1 MYQKLEEQGI
11 DGKDIPTI
19 LLNIATRKNDFEIEE
34 NDTLETIKTKRLEQY
49 DKIIAENIEFLKQ
62 EKSNGIISNLK
73 QDLSI
78 ERIER
83 FLGYY
88 DIKGTGIQL
97 RPYQQTADE
106 KTDEILKDNRFAS
119 VILPTGGGKS
129 FVTISQLL
137 KHQKEEILYLAPQNE
152 ILEQMKDY
160 IIKYVHGPVNT
171 IGRSKDEIIADVFP
185 NLKFSTYSGL
195 LARNGK
201 EIINKEYGFVVLDE
215 LHRTGAKEWGDRLNT
230 LIDNQPETTKVLGI
244 TATPRRDADGINM
257 ANEMAERLGY
267 TNKEAVSGKHI
278 AMNMSLTNAI
288 RMGLVVNPK
297 LVSCAYSLKED
308 GSLDKLK
315 DKIEQIE
322 DIEEKNEK
330 LAQYETLRRN
340 IENAEGIPEILQANV
355 KKGGKYIVFLPIVDE
370 LEDEDGNVIGRKKG
384 KDKLADYEKQIAE
397 YFKGSDIIPN
407 FHSMLGEY
415 GDKENAKRL
424 EEFQNSNTEETEFM
438 LVMNKANE
446 GLHLDKLDGIIW
458 LRPLDENSRILYL
471 QQLGRV
477 IYSEDP
483 DNPTKDEDRPV
494 VIDLVNNTIK
504 VNWEDEITEQDDI
517 QMLNLI
523 TNWAEAHNG
532 ILPNINST
540 DKEETGYAKILK
552 EIQDKYKGYLENEFD
567 GLNEKQIEEVREIIK
582 LGTRIDLWQIEL
594 PEKIQ
599 QTRSDETNERSL
611 TDRKIGSFEVT
622 GLLKNF
628 IELEKEI
635 DESNNKSAIQKFIE
649 TLEKLKEIEVDVSKM
664 VQKDTIGSLAK
675 KSGINEEKIIKIGLN
690 PEDSIGKSKTNI
702 AANYRKDR
710 DYVEKEQLKRLTEL
724 GIFLELRNPTQE
736 LIEIL
741 ERMQKVGIEVSNITS
756 KDTIG
761 SLAKKSG
768 ISEEKIKEIGLSPR
782 RNIGTRKNYIAI
794 RYRKNSSY
802 LDEEQL
808 KRLDKLGIRLEKKK
822 GPTQE
827 LIETLEKMKKTGIDV
842 SKMVERDTIGSLA
855 KKSGISK
862 EKITEIGLNSKERI
876 GVSKNSIAV
885 KYRKNVKYITEEQ
898 LKKLEKLG
906 INLEVQQRNIPQEF
920 IETLEKM
927 QEIGVDV
934 SKMIQRDTIR
944 SLAEKSGI
952 SEEKIKE
959 IGLNP
964 KENIGRKKHNISLK
978 YKKDKKYVEKEQ
990 IKKLKSLGINLDK
1003 KTRTSKEIAE
1013 ASISSLTDIEMSDRE
1028 DVALKE
1034 LVENTKEGGINLDEQ
1049 S

>member
-1 MYQKLEEQGI
+1 
-11 DGKDIPTI
+11 
-19 LLNIATRKNDFEIEE
+19 
-34 NDTLETIKTKRLEQY
+34 
-49 DKIIAENIEFLKQ
+49 
-62 EKSNGIISNLK
+62 
-73 QDLSI
+73 
-78 ERIER
+78 
-83 FLGYY
+83 
-88 DIKGTGIQL
+88 
-97 RPYQQTADE
+97 
-106 KTDEILKDNRFAS
+106 
-119 VILPTGGGKS
+119 
-129 FVTISQLL
+129 
-137 KHQKEEILYLAPQNE
+137 
-152 ILEQMKDY
+152 
-160 IIKYVHGPVNT
+160 
-171 IGRSKDEIIADVFP
+171 
-185 NLKFSTYSGL
+185 
-195 LARNGK
+195 
-201 EIINKEYGFVVLDE
+201 
-215 LHRTGAKEWGDRLNT
+215 
-230 LIDNQPETTKVLGI
+230 
-244 TATPRRDADGINM
+244 M

-611 TDRKIGSFEVT
+611 TDRKIGAFEVT
-622 GLLKNF
+622 GILKDF

-635 DESNNKSAIQKFIE
+635 DESNSKSAVQKFIE
-649 TLEKLKEIEVDVSKM
+649 TLEKLQEIGVDVSRLKST
-664 VQKDTIGSLAK
+664 DTIKTLSEKSNISEEIIQEISLNPDEKIGNTKNNIASAYRGNGDYAK
-675 KSGINEEKIIKIGLN
+675 PTEEEKNKL
-690 PEDSIGKSKTNI
+690 
-702 AANYRKDR
+702 
-710 DYVEKEQLKRLTEL
+710 LEL
-724 GIFLELRNPTQE
+724 GIHLEIRNITQE
-736 LIEIL
+736 FIETL
-741 ERMQKVGIEVSNITS
+741 EKLQKIGVNIA
-756 KDTIG
+756 KLGARDTIKT
-761 SLAKKSG
+761 LAKKSG
-768 ISEEKIKEIGLSPR
+768 ISEEELKKLKIDPNERVGANKSR
-782 RNIGTRKNYIAI
+782 IAQ
-794 RYRKNSSY
+794 RYRGKEKGIPPT
-802 LDEEQL
+802 EEQVQKL
-808 KRLDKLGIRLEKKK
+808 LELGISLEKKENA
-822 GPTQE
+822 TQKF
-827 LIETLEKMKKTGIDV
+827 IEE
-842 SKMVERDTIGSLA
+842 
-855 KKSGISK
+855 
-862 EKITEIGLNSKERI
+862 
-876 GVSKNSIAV
+876 
-885 KYRKNVKYITEEQ
+885 
-898 LKKLEKLG
+898 LEKL
-906 INLEVQQRNIPQEF
+906 
-920 IETLEKM
+920 

-934 SKMIQRDTIR
+934 SQLQFTDRIIDLANRSRTPIEEIQKIGLNPYEKIGNKKSTIARIHRGQVKGKILTEEQVKKLAQLGVNLERAERNATQEFIEKLEQMRGTGIETSSIQWNDTIR

-959 IGLNP
+959 SGLNP
-964 KENIGRKKHNISLK
+964 DEKIGNTKNNIASAYRGKGAYAKPTEEQVKKLLEFGVSLEKNENIAQKLIEDLEKLQEIGVDVSKLTSTDTIKTLAEKSEISE
-978 YKKDKKYVEKEQ
+978 DE
-990 IKKLKSLGINLDK
+990 IKKLKLNPQKSIGGTKTTVGRLYRGDQGRKGDPPTEEQVKRLLELGINLEKVERNSTQELIEDLEKLQEIGVDVSKLTSKDTVKTLSEKSGISEDKLIKANLNPNKKIGSK
-1003 KTRTSKEIAE
+1003 KTTIAGVFNGRLKGNIPTEEQVKKLLEMGISLESKSRTSKEIAE

-1034 LVENTKEGGINLDEQ
+1034 LVEKTKEGGMNLDEQ